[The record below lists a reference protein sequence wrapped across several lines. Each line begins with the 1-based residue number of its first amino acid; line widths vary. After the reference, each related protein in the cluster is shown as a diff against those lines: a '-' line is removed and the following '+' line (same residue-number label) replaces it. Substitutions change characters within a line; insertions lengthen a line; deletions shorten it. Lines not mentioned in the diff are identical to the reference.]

1 MTGTP
6 SPLRVSVDAGV
17 AHVVIDNPPVN
28 LFDLGLY
35 GAMVRLSDSLVT
47 DDSVRA
53 VVLSSAVEGFFIAHF
68 DVTLILAL
76 PRDMGTPAALNDFDR
91 MCENFRTMGKPT
103 IAAIDGRVGGGGS
116 ELTLAC
122 DMRFASP
129 RAVFNQ
135 PEVAL
140 GILPGG
146 GGTVR
151 LPRLIGRNRAMEVVL
166 GGEDIDA
173 DTAESW
179 GWVNRVVADP
189 VAYSLALAR
198 RIASFPPNA
207 VREAKESVLRSDTG
221 VEEALREE
229 SGGFNRLLADPRAH
243 AAMTRFMERGGQ
255 TPEGESRLGELAGEL
270 GD

>member
-1 MTGTP
+1 MD
-6 SPLRVSVDAGV
+6 VSDGV
-17 AHVVIDNPPVN
+17 AVVTIDNPPVN
-28 LFDLGLY
+28 LFDLSLY
-35 GAMVRLSDSLVT
+35 PAMVRVSDELAS
-47 DDSVRA
+47 DDGVRA
-53 VVLSSAVEGFFIAHF
+53 VVLASANPDFFIAHF
-68 DVTLILAL
+68 DVSLILSL
-76 PRDMGTPAALNDFDR
+76 PRDMGTPGTLTDFDR
-91 MCENFRTMGKPT
+91 MCENFRTMPKPT

-166 GGEDIDA
+166 GSEDIDA
-173 DTAESW
+173 ATAESW

-189 VAYSLALAR
+189 LAHSVALAR

-207 VREAKESVLRSDTG
+207 VREAKASVLRNDTG
-221 VEEALREE
+221 VEDALLAE
-229 SGGFNRLLADPRAH
+229 SGGFNRLLGDPRART
-243 AAMTRFMERGGQ
+243 AMENFLARGGQ
-255 TPEGESRLGELAGEL
+255 TKEGELRLGELAVEL

>member
-1 MTGTP
+1 MD
-6 SPLRVSVDAGV
+6 VSDGV
-17 AHVVIDNPPVN
+17 AVVTIDNPPVN
-28 LFDLGLY
+28 LFDLSLY
-35 GAMVRLSDSLVT
+35 PAMVRVSDELAS
-47 DDSVRA
+47 DDGVRA
-53 VVLSSAVEGFFIAHF
+53 VVLASANPDFFIAHF
-68 DVTLILAL
+68 DVSLILSL
-76 PRDMGTPAALNDFDR
+76 PRDMGTPGTLTDFDR
-91 MCENFRTMGKPT
+91 MCENFRTMPKPT

-166 GGEDIDA
+166 GSEDIDA
-173 DTAESW
+173 ATAESW

-189 VAYSLALAR
+189 LAHSVALAR

-207 VREAKESVLRSDTG
+207 VREAKASVLRNDTG
-221 VEEALREE
+221 VEDALLAE
-229 SGGFNRLLADPRAH
+229 SGGFNRLLGDPRART
-243 AAMTRFMERGGQ
+243 AMENFLARGGQ
-255 TPEGESRLGELAGEL
+255 TKEGELRLGELAAEL

>member
-1 MTGTP
+1 M
-6 SPLRVSVDAGV
+6 SDGV
-17 AHVVIDNPPVN
+17 AVVTIDNPPVN
-28 LFDLGLY
+28 LFDLSLY
-35 GAMVRLSDSLVT
+35 PAMVRVSDELAT
-47 DDSVRA
+47 DDGVRA
-53 VVLSSAVEGFFIAHF
+53 VVLASANPDFFIAHF
-68 DVTLILAL
+68 DVSLILAL
-76 PRDMGTPAALNDFDR
+76 PRDMGTPGTLTDFDR
-91 MCENFRTMGKPT
+91 MCENFRTMPKPT

-135 PEVAL
+135 PEIAL

-173 DTAESW
+173 ATAESW

-189 VAYSLALAR
+189 LAHSLALAR

-207 VREAKESVLRSDTG
+207 VREAKASVLRNDTG
-221 VEEALREE
+221 VEDDLLAE
-229 SGGFNRLLADPRAH
+229 SGGFNRLLGDPRART
-243 AAMTRFMERGGQ
+243 AMENFLARGGQ
-255 TPEGESRLGELAGEL
+255 TTEGELRLGELAAEL